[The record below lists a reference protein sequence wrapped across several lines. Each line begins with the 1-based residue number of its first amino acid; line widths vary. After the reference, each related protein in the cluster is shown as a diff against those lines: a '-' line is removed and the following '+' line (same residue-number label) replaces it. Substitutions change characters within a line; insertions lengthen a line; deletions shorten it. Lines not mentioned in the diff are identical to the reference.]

1 MTGSAQSLPPGNAC
15 LESTPYSMEGERF
28 VIAEMYK
35 TLTIF
40 HKVMSGR
47 VKILCILSRVAFVI
61 KRMLCKNVTFSDVN
75 KC

>member
-1 MTGSAQSLPPGNAC
+1 MTGSAQSLPPGNGC
-15 LESTPYSMEGERF
+15 LGSTPYSIVGMCF

-35 TLTIF
+35 TLTVF

-47 VKILCILSRVAFVI
+47 VKMLYILSRVVFVI
-61 KRMLCKNVTFSDVN
+61 KRMLCENVTFPDVN